1 MGGAG
6 TSLEV
11 WALWRRLMTNQ
22 LPCRSSKGILGT
34 PYFASPYTILCALAV
49 LVPSFHPSLCC
60 SILCRDSRWVEG
72 HLEANKKI
80 NPSGIERASFR
91 SMWKRAASATGS
103 IPTVGRFFFFIIIFL
118 IAFYLYFGVTIVLF
132 FLLDLCLI
140 LTFRVF

>member
-60 SILCRDSRWVEG
+60 SILCRDSKWVEG

-103 IPTVGRFFFFIIIFL
+103 IPTVGRFFFFLLLYSLLLSIFIL
-118 IAFYLYFGVTIVLF
+118 VLLLFCFFYWICV
-132 FLLDLCLI
+132 
-140 LTFRVF
+140 